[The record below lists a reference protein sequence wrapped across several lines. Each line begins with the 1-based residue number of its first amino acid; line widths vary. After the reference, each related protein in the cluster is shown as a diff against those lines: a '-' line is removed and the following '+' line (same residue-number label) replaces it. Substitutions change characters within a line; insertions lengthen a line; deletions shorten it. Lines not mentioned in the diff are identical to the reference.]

1 MSSYATKPDLK
12 HTTVVDTFQLA
23 KKNDLASLKSDV
35 DELDNDELKNVP
47 NHLNNLKS
55 KVDKIDLD
63 KLATVSVDL
72 KKLNDIVDN
81 VVKKTK
87 YIELVNMSMPVIL
100 VTSFKKK
107 TDYSAKIKA
116 NEHKISSI
124 TNLTT

>member
-35 DELDNDELKNVP
+35 DELDNDELKIVP

-55 KVDKIDLD
+55 KVDKIDVD

-72 KKLNDIVDN
+72 KKLNDIVDS

-87 YIELVNMSMPVIL
+87 YIELVNMSMPIML
-100 VTSFKKK
+100 VTSLKKNK
-107 TDYSAKIKA
+107 QIIVLRSKLMSIKYLVL
-116 NEHKISSI
+116 
-124 TNLTT
+124 LT